1 MATLTINDLPTSNL
15 LDRKAMAGVKG
26 GAGAP
31 WVFGWISP
39 FVNASPSQPQQI
51 NFYQINNYA
60 DQMINQYQTVSVT
73 NSAANSNVN
82 VAVDAA
88 SVNNALAK

>member
-1 MATLTINDLPTSNL
+1 MATLTINDLPVRATL
-15 LDRKAMAGVKG
+15 ERKAMAGIH

-60 DQMINQYQTVSVT
+60 DQMINQYQTVSVN
-73 NSAANSNVN
+73 NSAPNSNLN

-88 SVNNALAK
+88 SVNNRLG

>member
-1 MATLTINDLPTSNL
+1 MATLTINDLPAIHP
-15 LDRKAMAGVKG
+15 LDRKTMAAVGG

-60 DQMINQYQTVSVT
+60 DQMINQYQMVSVT
-73 NSAANSNVN
+73 NSAANANLN

-88 SVNNALAK
+88 SVNNGLI